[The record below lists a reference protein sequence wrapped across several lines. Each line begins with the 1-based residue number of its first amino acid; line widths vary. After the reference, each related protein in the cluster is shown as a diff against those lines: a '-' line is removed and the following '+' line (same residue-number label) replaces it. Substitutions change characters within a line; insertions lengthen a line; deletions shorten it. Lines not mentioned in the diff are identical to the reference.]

1 MLLMLRYTLP
11 ALASLL
17 MANSAVAAVIGNAPH
32 KRAACDGNTADDR
45 GSWCDY
51 SIDTNWYD
59 EAPDTGVT
67 REYWLELVE
76 TEVAPDGFTRT
87 AMTVNGT
94 IPGPTITADWGDEL
108 VIHVINNLSI
118 NGTSIHWHGLRQNY
132 TNPNDG
138 VVSVTQCAQAPGDS
152 FTYRMRATQY
162 GTTWYHSHFS
172 LQAWEGVFGS
182 IIINGPATANY
193 DVDAG
198 PIIIADWF
206 HETVYSLQQQ
216 AATGAIPTPD
226 NGLINGTNVF
236 GDDGADN
243 QTGSRFELDFE
254 PGTSYRL
261 RLINVAIDSFWKF
274 MIDNHTLTVIAIDL
288 VPIEP
293 FTTNIVS
300 IGIGE

>member
-1 MLLMLRYTLP
+1 M
-11 ALASLL
+11 
-17 MANSAVAAVIGNAPH
+17 AAVIKGTPQ
-32 KRAACDGNTADDR
+32 KRAACAGNTANDR
-45 GSWCDY
+45 GTWCDY

-59 EAPDTGVT
+59 EVPDTGVT
-67 REYWLELVE
+67 REYWLELSE

-87 AMTVNGT
+87 GMTVNGT
-94 IPGPTITADWGDEL
+94 IPGPTIEADWGDEL
-108 VIHVINNLSI
+108 VIHVINNLNI

-138 VVSVTQCAQAPGDS
+138 VVSVTQCAQAPGDT

-162 GTTWYHSHFS
+162 GTSWYHSHFS
-172 LQAWEGVFGS
+172 LQAWDGIFGS
-182 IIINGPATANY
+182 IVINGPATANY

-206 HETVYSLQQQ
+206 HETVYSLAQV
-216 AATGAIPTPD
+216 AATGGPPTPE

-274 MIDNHTLTVIAIDL
+274 SIDNHTLTVIAVDL
-288 VPIEP
+288 VPIVP
-293 FTTNIVS
+293 FTTDVVS
-300 IGIGE
+300 IGIGESKTLSMF

>member
-1 MLLMLRYTLP
+1 M
-11 ALASLL
+11 
-17 MANSAVAAVIGNAPH
+17 
-32 KRAACDGNTADDR
+32 
-45 GSWCDY
+45 
-51 SIDTNWYD
+51 
-59 EAPDTGVT
+59 
-67 REYWLELVE
+67 
-76 TEVAPDGFTRT
+76 
-87 AMTVNGT
+87 
-94 IPGPTITADWGDEL
+94 TADWGDEL
-108 VIHVINNLSI
+108 VIHIINNLSI

-138 VVSVTQCAQAPGDS
+138 VVSVTQCAQAPGDT

-172 LQAWEGVFGS
+172 LQAWDGIFGS
-182 IIINGPATANY
+182 IVINGPATANY

-216 AATGAIPTPD
+216 AATGGPPTPE

-236 GDDGADN
+236 GEDGADN

-274 MIDNHTLTVIAIDL
+274 SIDNHTLTVIAVDL
-288 VPIEP
+288 VPIVP
-293 FTTNIVS
+293 FTTDVVS
-300 IGIGE
+300 LGIGMFKILP